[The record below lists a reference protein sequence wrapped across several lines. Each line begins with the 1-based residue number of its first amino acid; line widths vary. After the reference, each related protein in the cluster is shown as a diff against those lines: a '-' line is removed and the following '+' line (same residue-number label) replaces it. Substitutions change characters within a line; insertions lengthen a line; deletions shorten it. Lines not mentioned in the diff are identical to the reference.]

1 MGKGA
6 RRADGSSYEA
16 DCATHG
22 APLGGDAYVNT
33 IKNLGGNPEN
43 PFTIFPEVA
52 ELYAKRAEELKKIVA
67 DKYAA
72 KAEWAK
78 ANPEKAAKLAEFFSG
93 KAPKVNWDAIEQ
105 KSRRRNPCRICN
117 RIRSIGHSGRK
128 YDRFISRPV

>member
-1 MGKGA
+1 MEAAMKPTA
-6 RRADGSSYEA
+6 RHTAHHWRRRICKYNQEPGWKS
-16 DCATHG
+16 
-22 APLGGDAYVNT
+22 GD
-33 IKNLGGNPEN
+33 

-93 KAPKVNWDAIEQ
+93 KP
-105 KSRRRNPCRICN
+105 
-117 RIRSIGHSGRK
+117 RK
-128 YDRFISRPV
+128 